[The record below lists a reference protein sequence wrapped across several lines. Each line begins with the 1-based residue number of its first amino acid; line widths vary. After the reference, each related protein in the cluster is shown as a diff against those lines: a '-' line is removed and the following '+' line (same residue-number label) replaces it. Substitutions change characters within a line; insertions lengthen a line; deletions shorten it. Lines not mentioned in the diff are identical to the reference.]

1 MRKKVTIV
9 GSGQTG
15 ATLAH
20 WLAIRGDVNIVLY
33 DIVEG
38 MPQGKALDLMEAMPI
53 IGSDAHITGTNDWD
67 QTAHSEIVVI
77 TSGLPRKPGMS
88 RNDLLKV
95 NGGIVANCVRNAAS
109 RSPKATLI
117 LLTNP
122 LDAMCHIAL
131 HESGFPSNRVFG
143 QAGILDTARFRAFL
157 AMETHTSVSEVN
169 AYVLGGH
176 GDDMVP
182 LIGSTNIG
190 GAPIRKLI
198 PADRL
203 EAIVE
208 RTRKGGGEIVSLLKT
223 GSAFYAPS
231 AALAQMVDAV
241 LNDRKR
247 ILPCAVYTGPNG
259 GGYGINNLYLG
270 VPAMIGACGVERIIA
285 LDLAPEEKEAFQKSA
300 ASVQELVDAL
310 RSLDPPLLP
319 SDDLDAPMQPC
330 D

>member
-1 MRKKVTIV
+1 MRRKITIV
-9 GSGQTG
+9 GAGQTG

-20 WLAIRGDVNIVLY
+20 WLAERGDVDIVLF
-33 DIVEG
+33 DIKEG
-38 MPQGKALDLMEAMPI
+38 MPQGKALDLLQAMPI
-53 IGSDAHITGTNDWD
+53 IGSDAMITGTNEWGPTENSD
-67 QTAHSEIVVI
+67 IVVI

-88 RNDLLKV
+88 RDDLLKV
-95 NGGIVANCVRNAAS
+95 NAGIVRDVTRAVVKE
-109 RSPKATLI
+109 SPNSILM

-131 HESGFPSNRVFG
+131 HESGFPAHRVFG

-157 AMETHTSVSEVN
+157 AMELKLSVAEIN

-182 LIGSTNIG
+182 LLGSTNAG
-190 GAPIRKLI
+190 GVPIKKLI

-203 EAIVE
+203 EEIVV
-208 RTRKGGGEIVSLLKT
+208 RTRKGGAEIVGLLQV

-247 ILPCAVYTGPNG
+247 ILPCAVHTGKNG
-259 GGYGINNLYLG
+259 GNYGVDDIYLG
-270 VPAMIGACGVERIIA
+270 LPAVIGAKGVESIA
-285 LDLAPEEKEAFQKSA
+285 SIDLTPEETIDLHKSA
-300 ASVQELVDAL
+300 ASVRELVNAL
-310 RSLDPPLLP
+310 RGFDPPMLP
-319 SDDLDAPMQPC
+319 
-330 D
+330 

>member
-1 MRKKVTIV
+1 MRKKITIV

-20 WLAIRGDVNIVLY
+20 WLAIRGDVDVVLY

-38 MPQGKALDLMEAMPI
+38 MPQGKALDLMEAMPV
-53 IGSDAHITGTNDWD
+53 IGSDAHIAGTNSWD
-67 QTAHSEIVVI
+67 DTANSDIVVI

-88 RNDLLKV
+88 RDDLLKV
-95 NGGIVANCVRNAAS
+95 NAGIVADCTRNVAA
-109 RSPKATLI
+109 RSPKAILI

-131 HESGFPSNRVFG
+131 HVSGFPAERVFG

-157 AMETHTSVSEVN
+157 AMETGLSVAEVN

-182 LIGSTNIG
+182 LLGSTNIG
-190 GAPIRKLI
+190 GVPVTKLI
-198 PADRL
+198 AADRL
-203 EAIVE
+203 ASIVE
-208 RTRKGGGEIVSLLKT
+208 RTRKGGGEIVALLKT

-231 AALAQMVDAV
+231 AALAQMIDAV

-247 ILPCAVYTGPNG
+247 ILPCAVYTGTNG
-259 GGYGINNLYLG
+259 GGYGVNNLYLG
-270 VPAMIGACGVERIIA
+270 LPAIIGAAGVEKIVEVDLTADEAEA
-285 LDLAPEEKEAFQKSA
+285 LRKSA
-300 ASVQELVDAL
+300 GAVQELVEAL
-310 RSLDPPLLP
+310 RGFDPPLLP
-319 SDDLDAPMQPC
+319 
-330 D
+330 